1 MDLKEKT
8 IRKIYVYRGRI
19 MNIRNDDAQL
29 PDGKIVSRE
38 VVEHCGG
45 VCVLPV
51 TDDGDVLLVRQWRY
65 PYEEICTELPAGRLD
80 REETPLEGG
89 LRELREETGM
99 EASEVFDLGT
109 DYPSPGYTDEVIHLY
124 AARGLKD
131 IGQKLDEGEYLDV
144 VRLPYDEA
152 LELCYRGELPDS
164 KTQIL
169 LLKYRLLEQAG
180 RLEERRV
187 TR

>member
-1 MDLKEKT
+1 
-8 IRKIYVYRGRI
+8 
-19 MNIRNDDAQL
+19 
-29 PDGKIVSRE
+29 
-38 VVEHCGG
+38 
-45 VCVLPV
+45 
-51 TDDGDVLLVRQWRY
+51 
-65 PYEEICTELPAGRLD
+65 
-80 REETPLEGG
+80 
-89 LRELREETGM
+89 M